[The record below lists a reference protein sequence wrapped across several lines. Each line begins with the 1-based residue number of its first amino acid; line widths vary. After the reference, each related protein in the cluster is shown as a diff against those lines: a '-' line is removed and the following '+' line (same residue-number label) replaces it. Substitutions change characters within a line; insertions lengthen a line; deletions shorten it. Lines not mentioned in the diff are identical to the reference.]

1 MNLFK
6 QYGIKE
12 VADVVFYSITKV
24 GDEEFYTPVLFLDT
38 LKVSTIEKSAEK
50 VTANGG
56 KGNKKLISW
65 SFGKELTLSLT
76 DALFSP
82 ASMSL
87 IWGGKLEAKLSDY
100 TSVIVKANMA
110 NKYGLL
116 NYSTKAYPS
125 PAISDEEWELIFKAA
140 TDLEIPSGRATNG
153 TIYWQENYNG
163 DVAYIEENRT
173 ILRKRYFGRT
183 WTTEAISDGT
193 VIVNNDGT
201 ITSSTCP
208 FRQDDYNDVKDFTQA
223 QAYDASWFYN
233 QSAVPEIIINWIFS
247 QINQL
252 KKLGTIET
260 QIYDTEVVDRMEK
273 CIVKDRY
280 GLVVSTAEQ
289 KKNLLKFYRNDQSSS
304 YVIYYDAKTMLPLLK
319 VNDEGFISGWDTSDI
334 YDKDFDRIKAG
345 NCLL

>member
-140 TDLEIPSGRATNG
+140 TD
-153 TIYWQENYNG
+153 
-163 DVAYIEENRT
+163 
-173 ILRKRYFGRT
+173 
-183 WTTEAISDGT
+183 
-193 VIVNNDGT
+193 
-201 ITSSTCP
+201 
-208 FRQDDYNDVKDFTQA
+208 
-223 QAYDASWFYN
+223 
-233 QSAVPEIIINWIFS
+233 
-247 QINQL
+247 
-252 KKLGTIET
+252 
-260 QIYDTEVVDRMEK
+260 
-273 CIVKDRY
+273 
-280 GLVVSTAEQ
+280 
-289 KKNLLKFYRNDQSSS
+289 
-304 YVIYYDAKTMLPLLK
+304 
-319 VNDEGFISGWDTSDI
+319 
-334 YDKDFDRIKAG
+334 
-345 NCLL
+345 